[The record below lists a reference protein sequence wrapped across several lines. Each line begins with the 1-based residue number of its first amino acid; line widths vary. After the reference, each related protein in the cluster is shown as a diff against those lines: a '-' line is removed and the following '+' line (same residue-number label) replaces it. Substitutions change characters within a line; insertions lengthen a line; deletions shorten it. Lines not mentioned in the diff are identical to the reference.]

1 MVNRFRRVLVVDD
14 EKLVCDAV
22 KLLLEFDGHKVH
34 AVTSGKEALAALGQA
49 EFDLVMTDYNMPE
62 MKGDQLA
69 GIINSLKPNLPVVM
83 ITAYPELVPPF
94 VKCVITKPFRLEDL
108 REVISQV
115 C

>member
-1 MVNRFRRVLVVDD
+1 MAKRALRVLVVDD

-22 KLLLEFDGHKVH
+22 KLLLEFDGHRVQ
-34 AVTSGKEALAALGQA
+34 AVGSGKEALSVLGDQ

-69 GIINSLKPNLPVVM
+69 ATIKGLKPNLPVVM

-94 VKCVITKPFRLEDL
+94 VQCVVTKPFRLEDL
-108 REVISQV
+108 RQVISQV